1 MPAWTAWSQGP
12 RLAHSEQKGISQRPC
27 TMQHARPY
35 EHALNCCMPQE
46 ETSALRSFLAWLL
59 RQDYSQIESI
69 QISPNLKKKQPTF
82 SKNNQDLQ
90 SRKYV
95 FTRFIFSP
103 SSFFSGQRRVFL
115 NSKIQQLT
123 FTSFI
128 SGSNTGENSIRT
140 EWGKVKRDCLTSS
153 YICFCMEEHWSF
165 LGYSKMRGGSRQPSL
180 PRIACTATNL
190 SP

>member
-59 RQDYSQIESI
+59 RQDHSQIESI

-128 SGSNTGENSIRT
+128 SGSNTGGKFYQDRMRKSEKRLPHIIIYLLLHGRT
-140 EWGKVKRDCLTSS
+140 LEFFGLLQNEGW
-153 YICFCMEEHWSF
+153 F
-165 LGYSKMRGGSRQPSL
+165 
-180 PRIACTATNL
+180 
-190 SP
+190 